1 MVLFRD
7 SSWLP
12 FPLSS
17 RNLQDAAD
25 PRSPILGLAGQH
37 ADVVRCLE
45 LTATVRM
52 PTENQKIG
60 GGVLLHHGPHDVA
73 HDLTGKVGQ
82 IIVLEGLP

>member
-1 MVLFRD
+1 
-7 SSWLP
+7 
-12 FPLSS
+12 
-17 RNLQDAAD
+17 
-25 PRSPILGLAGQH
+25 
-37 ADVVRCLE
+37 
-45 LTATVRM
+45 VRM